1 MHYDG
6 ILVRSLH
13 QKSLAK
19 FLDFSPFKLYTVSIH
34 PVQLHSRTQTRPSR
48 EAMNHVVG
56 IEKRLG
62 RCSHALPLRDMR
74 SDAIDP
80 ITAAIVAALAAGLTE
95 VGKNTIVDA
104 YTGLK
109 SLLKKKFGDDSKV
122 VKAVDN
128 LEEEKDSK
136 GYQITLQEQIAKAKA
151 DQDQELVQ
159 AAQALLR
166 EIRTQP
172 GGEQHIQSIVG
183 NYNAMVSGS
192 GSASVN
198 VNHPKDV

>member
-1 MHYDG
+1 M
-6 ILVRSLH
+6 
-13 QKSLAK
+13 
-19 FLDFSPFKLYTVSIH
+19 
-34 PVQLHSRTQTRPSR
+34 
-48 EAMNHVVG
+48 
-56 IEKRLG
+56 
-62 RCSHALPLRDMR
+62 
-74 SDAIDP
+74 DP
-80 ITAAIVAALAAGLTE
+80 ITAAIIAALAAGLTE

-109 SLLKKKFGDDSKV
+109 SLLKKKFGDNSKV

-183 NYNAMVSGS
+183 NYNAQVYGS

-198 VNHPKDV
+198 VNHPKDA

>member
-1 MHYDG
+1 M
-6 ILVRSLH
+6 
-13 QKSLAK
+13 
-19 FLDFSPFKLYTVSIH
+19 
-34 PVQLHSRTQTRPSR
+34 
-48 EAMNHVVG
+48 
-56 IEKRLG
+56 
-62 RCSHALPLRDMR
+62 
-74 SDAIDP
+74 DP

-136 GYQITLQEQIAKAKA
+136 GRQLTLQEQIAKVKA

-159 AAQALLR
+159 AAQVLLR
-166 EIRTQP
+166 EVRSQP
-172 GGEQHIQSIVG
+172 GGEQRIQSIVG

-198 VNHPKDV
+198 VNHPEDM